1 MVQSRLFVGV
11 SGFPLT
17 LPSVVTG
24 ANRRV
29 SSSLIFR
36 PNCDA
41 QTRSHRREI
50 EIFRRLKR
58 HASATGIPP
67 RLLPA

>member
-1 MVQSRLFVGV
+1 MVESRLFVGV

-50 EIFRRLKR
+50 EIFRPRNRLPSR
-58 HASATGIPP
+58 SGFRTILG
-67 RLLPA
+67 LT